1 MIEYAEFFFNCN
13 EPFVSDLESL
23 IEDVR
28 ENYVM
33 AWGFAPGLG
42 RIEPTVMGRQE
53 AEGWYIEAGQ
63 RSVGTSWE
71 GQPFHW
77 NELSKSQVKAEA
89 LDRRRKMIAERDAF
103 RADMAR
109 LKAAFA
115 AAAGFLGGDVEI
127 ASGDIV
133 GEDVRVR
140 LKNGAALLVGNGG
153 CRYGETYRLRG
164 QTETHLW
171 RERLEPTADGS
182 AHEIMDASGETL
194 SRHAVEGDA
203 AAGVPGGE
211 RFQPDAPPQRHQPNE
226 DGQADRRDDDASQRP
241 LRCKVTAEASGADGR
256 GGRAAV
262 PDRRRRGQLGIKAA
276 PPNSAGRSLTGPRPK
291 TRKSQP
297 LPLG

>member
-1 MIEYAEFFFNCN
+1 MIEYTEFFFNCN
-13 EPFVSDLESL
+13 EPFVSDLETI
-23 IEDVR
+23 IEEVR

-33 AWGFAPGLG
+33 ARGFAPGLG

-53 AEGWYIEAGQ
+53 AKGWYVYAGQ
-63 RSVGTSWE
+63 RSIGTSWE
-71 GQPFHW
+71 GKPFHW

-182 AHEIMDASGETL
+182 AHEIMDANGETL

-203 AAGVPGGE
+203 QRAFLAASGSSRMLPLSGISRMKTVKLTDGSTIRAKGPS
-211 RFQPDAPPQRHQPNE
+211 DARSRLKHR
-226 DGQADRRDDDASQRP
+226 G
-241 LRCKVTAEASGADGR
+241 LTAEEAERLCPTGGVAAS
-256 GGRAAV
+256 
-262 PDRRRRGQLGIKAA
+262 
-276 PPNSAGRSLTGPRPK
+276 
-291 TRKSQP
+291 
-297 LPLG
+297 